1 MEETKRCPYC
11 GEEILAIAKKCKY
24 CGEWLEPHGVMIEKK
39 QCPICGESI
48 DANLDV
54 CPFCNEPTHF
64 HECYAEEEQQC
75 VSLKEGEYLYCKTC
89 KEKISANA
97 TACPNCGDADPFFFL
112 DIKKTRKKT
121 NLGCGKTIGIAVLM
135 TLLYRFLGSPNGLLT
150 WNSTEENLFFIV
162 FIAIFIIGIVYSRYH
177 TKNHREEM
185 DKIFQQKNDP
195 LAHDIWE
202 KKLEEVCE

>member
-39 QCPICGESI
+39 ECPICGESI

-97 TACPNCGDADPFFFL
+97 TACPNCGDADPFYFKN
-112 DIKKTRKKT
+112 IKKVNKKNKIGCFSVILVLCVMIAIYDT
-121 NLGCGKTIGIAVLM
+121 FGVENKIIRGVIGLGVL
-135 TLLYRFLGSPNGLLT
+135 
-150 WNSTEENLFFIV
+150 LFFV
-162 FIAIFIIGIVYSRYH
+162 GTSVWNPYH
-177 TKNHREEM
+177 NKKICREEM
-185 DKIFQQKNDP
+185 DKIFQQKNDL